1 MLQMPEFIKNQP
13 ATIGSAFTIA
23 AFIIGAAVWASVNF
37 VTRVEAEQTE
47 KTLTLLV
54 ATSSKTLT
62 QLVATN
68 SKAISGL
75 ATEFRF
81 GNAMAMAD
89 TADRKLYFHIRDEKS
104 SGGETDQSVERRY
117 ELQKSKAKAEKYLN
131 CLVNKRDNC
140 ALLKPTGI

>member
-47 KTLTLLV
+47 
-54 ATSSKTLT
+54 KTLT